1 MSVEPPADPTP
12 AASSWGRRRQD
23 AVYRA
28 GIAGTRPKVPTSA
41 VALEHAARRKLSRRA
56 WAYLAGSAG
65 AESTAAAN
73 RAALD
78 RWRLVPRVLRDV
90 GTRDLSTTLFGDRLP
105 APVALAPVGVL
116 SLAHR
121 DADLAV
127 ARAAAARGVPM
138 VLSHQASFAME
149 DVAAA
154 LGVTPRWFQMYWST
168 SDELVDSV
176 LRRAAGI
183 GASALVVTLDTT
195 MLGWRPRDLDLGS
208 LPFARGEG
216 IAQYTSDP
224 VFRRLAQEAADAAA
238 LTPTERPRITPTT
251 LRTLVAL
258 TANHPGR
265 FVDNLRSPVPRAAV
279 ETFLRIYSRPSLT
292 WDDVEGLRERTDLPI
307 VLKGVLHP
315 DDARRAVDTG
325 VAGIVVSTHGGRQV
339 DGSIGAVDALP
350 GVLAAVDGAI
360 PVLLDSGVR
369 GGADVVKAVALG
381 AAAVL
386 LGRPYVYGLAVAGEE
401 GVGEVLDDVLAELD
415 LTMGLVG
422 ATSLAELTPE
432 LLVRT

>member
-1 MSVEPPADPTP
+1 M
-12 AASSWGRRRQD
+12 
-23 AVYRA
+23 YRA
-28 GIAGTRPKVPTSA
+28 GVTGLRPTVPVSPAG
-41 VALEHAARRKLSRRA
+41 LERAAQRALSRRA

-65 AESTAAAN
+65 TEATTAAN
-73 RAALD
+73 RAAFD

-90 GTRDLSTTLFGDRLP
+90 GRRDLTTTLFGDRLP

-138 VLSHQASFAME
+138 VLSHQASFPME
-149 DVAAA
+149 EVAEA
-154 LGVTPRWFQMYWST
+154 LAGTPRWFQMYWST
-168 SDELVDSV
+168 SDDLVDST
-176 LRRAAGI
+176 LARAAAI

-224 VFRRLAQEAADAAA
+224 VFQRLVRDAAEAAAA
-238 LTPTERPRITPTT
+238 TPAARPRITPQT

-265 FVDNLRSPVPRAAV
+265 FVDNLRSPLPRAAV
-279 ETFLRIYSRPSLT
+279 EMFLRIYSRPTLT
-292 WDDVEGLRERTDLPI
+292 WDDVAGLRDRTDLPI

-315 DDARRAVDTG
+315 DDARRAVDVG
-325 VAGIVVSTHGGRQV
+325 VSGVIVSTHGGRQV
-339 DGSIGAVDALP
+339 DGSIGSLDALP
-350 GVLAAVDGAI
+350 GVVQAVDGAV

-369 GGADVVKAVALG
+369 TGSDVVKAVALG
-381 AAAVL
+381 AATVL
-386 LGRPYVYGLAVAGEE
+386 LGRPYVYGLAVAGET
-401 GVGEVLDDVLAELD
+401 GVGQVVDDVIAELD
-415 LTMGLVG
+415 LTLGLIGVT
-422 ATSLAELTPE
+422 ALDQLRPD
-432 LLVRT
+432 LLVRAGS